1 MLEKII
7 GKIFKTLKKK
17 LEVLSLGVK
26 EKKKVVYACAVQ
38 KMDEFL
44 VFFKKQAFV
53 VEADAIAK
61 SVIGKYSRLNSSF
74 CKFVGVI
81 VDRYS
86 TLKSSFRKFVGVVVD
101 KYSTLNSFFRSSVKN
116 TIGKYIKLKS
126 SFRSS
131 VTKVIE
137 ALIVNRLFIAFARL
151 VQKIFW
157 VCAGIG
163 IYACLLIKTQP
174 DGYERVTDVLK
185 HFFPWIW

>member
-131 VTKVIE
+131 
-137 ALIVNRLFIAFARL
+137 
-151 VQKIFW
+151 
-157 VCAGIG
+157 
-163 IYACLLIKTQP
+163 
-174 DGYERVTDVLK
+174 D
-185 HFFPWIW
+185 

>member
-61 SVIGKYSRLNSSF
+61 SVIG
-74 CKFVGVI
+74 
-81 VDRYS
+81 RYS